1 MRKIFVSSRNIIGG
15 KITISDKEKI
25 HHIRDVLRL
34 AINDEMIVCDDE
46 GNQLL
51 CAITAIAPQLILR
64 LKKKMQPPVSESKV
78 RLTVACAL
86 PKKSTIDDI
95 IEKLTQVG
103 VERVIPMTTERVV
116 VAFDEEKKQVRL
128 ARWRTIALNASEQ
141 SQRNDLP
148 VVEPITDLKTVLAS
162 SDDYDLKLL
171 FTLPG
176 TRTSLKKILQ
186 QIKSKNILVLI
197 GPEGDFTD
205 EEIEAAKKSGCIAVS
220 LGNLVLR
227 VETAA
232 VAAASFIMLY
242 ENG

>member
-1 MRKIFVSSRNIIGG
+1 MRKIFVPSSAIIDG
-15 KITISDKEKI
+15 KITVSDREKA

-34 AINDEMIVCDDE
+34 SVDDEIAVCDDK
-46 GNQLL
+46 GNQFL
-51 CAITAIAPQLILR
+51 AAIAAVAPRLILK
-64 LKKKMQPPVSESKV
+64 LKKKMPASVSENKIM
-78 RLTVACAL
+78 LTVACAL
-86 PKKSTIDDI
+86 PKRSTIDDI

-116 VAFDEEKKQVRL
+116 VSFDEEKKQVRL

-141 SQRNDLP
+141 SQRSSLP
-148 VVEPITDLKTVLAS
+148 AIEPVTDFKTLLAS
-162 SDDYDLKLL
+162 SGDYDLKLL

-176 TRTSLKKILQ
+176 TRTSLKKVLQ
-186 QIKSKNILVLI
+186 QIRSKNILILI

-205 EEIEAAKKSGCIAVS
+205 EEIEAAKKAGCIAVS
-220 LGNLVLR
+220 LGDLVLR